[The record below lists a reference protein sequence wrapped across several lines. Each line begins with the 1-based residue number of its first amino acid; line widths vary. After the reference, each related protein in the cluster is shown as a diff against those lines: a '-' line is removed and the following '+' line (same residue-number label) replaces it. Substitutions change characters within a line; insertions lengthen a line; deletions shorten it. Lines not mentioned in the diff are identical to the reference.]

1 MAFKQTR
8 TLSRGPSGVPA
19 PDRLTSDGEVRATRG
34 PSPEVAPIDRR
45 SANSSRGAWK
55 FSAEDH
61 DYAGRFGSREV
72 PTDEGETARPG
83 RIPNSVGNGN
93 CPVVREILSRVGDK
107 WSARI
112 LALLTEAPQRFSEIR
127 KAVPQISPRML
138 SHTLRGLERDGV
150 LVRAVYPT
158 IPPKVEYTLSP
169 SGRSLLAI
177 LDELAN
183 WARTNQ
189 QEIERAREAVRRREE
204 AYGPPMGPWE
214 QDPRTWAR
222 PRSAGSNP
230 PRNVASQAAR
240 PVGGAGRGTG
250 QGRI

>member
-1 MAFKQTR
+1 M
-8 TLSRGPSGVPA
+8 
-19 PDRLTSDGEVRATRG
+19 
-34 PSPEVAPIDRR
+34 
-45 SANSSRGAWK
+45 
-55 FSAEDH
+55 FSTEDH
-61 DYAGRFGSREV
+61 DLAGGSGSHEE
-72 PTDEGETARPG
+72 PTDEGEMARPG
-83 RIPNSVGNGN
+83 RIPNSEEDVN

-112 LALLTEAPQRFSEIR
+112 LALLTAGPKRFSEVR
-127 KAVPQISPRML
+127 KAVPQISQRML

-169 SGRSLLAI
+169 SGRSLLTI

-189 QEIERAREAVRRREE
+189 EGIERAREAVRRREE
-204 AYGPPMGPWE
+204 AYGPPTGLRE
-214 QDPRTWAR
+214 QDTRTWAR
-222 PRSAGSNP
+222 PQPPGINV
-230 PRNVASQAAR
+230 PRNVASHAVR
-240 PVGGAGRGTG
+240 PAGGAGRGTG